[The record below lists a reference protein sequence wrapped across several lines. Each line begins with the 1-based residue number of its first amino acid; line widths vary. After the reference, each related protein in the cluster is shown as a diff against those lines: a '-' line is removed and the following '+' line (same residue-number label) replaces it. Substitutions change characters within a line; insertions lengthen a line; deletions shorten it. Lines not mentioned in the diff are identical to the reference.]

1 MLNQFILA
9 ILFIGPDQPLFIRF
23 FLFFK
28 GINEI
33 FQLPGKNI
41 YGVNLTAS
49 PIVNSCKISGFIS
62 GD

>member
-23 FLFFK
+23 L
-28 GINEI
+28 I

-41 YGVNLTAS
+41 YGVQFDSFT
-49 PIVNSCKISGFIS
+49 NSEFL
-62 GD
+62 

>member
-41 YGVNLTAS
+41 YGVQFDSFT
-49 PIVNSCKISGFIS
+49 NSEFL
-62 GD
+62 